1 MQLGSPS
8 TLVVSGI
15 HRRTRNP
22 MYLGFLFMLLGWAA
36 YSSNPHS
43 GLDPA
48 VCLLAGNNCD
58 REQDP
63 TEDARRGS
71 GRYHAAMHP
80 TTAGLVLCT
89 FLLAACG
96 KKTPA
101 SSSSPS
107 PSPTAPA
114 PTTIGPSGGHVES
127 GGARLEIPAGAVAT
141 ETAFELREVPAPPW
155 VHKCGPAIEIATER
169 ANFEKPVTIV
179 LPVRFPLGGPTGEVS
194 AMLIFGGVSERLR
207 GGELDAAAG
216 TFTIKLD
223 RLFPIANGDAPPGD
237 PPFAAFPTI
246 VPDVDPSQR
255 VVLPKEDGVEY
266 VYLKSVEEE
275 ALKLLPDVKEAI
287 AKGKAAYAAMHFKL
301 PDELHVGLRPL
312 APTAGAHSFGGNSIE
327 VNTAHHSNR
336 RRATLESSIMHEMAH
351 LVQQTAKMD
360 NLRALHVELNMN
372 TVHPEIGRWV
382 DEGTAEFFSTKIC
395 PNYTADFILRLR
407 RDFPLHPI
415 RRWNDPDCHEYA
427 MGIFF
432 CWLDT
437 LYDGT
442 ELIREVYRIHMT
454 AQIVEGTLASD
465 RASQRGSF
473 DPLIVLDSVL
483 QKTADRK
490 GRKRNMRTVFADFLL
505 ALLWK
510 KDFEPVASNIV
521 NVEQVFGPPG
531 QIVLPDPAHRLDWNM
546 PDGPAEARVARKAE
560 TVSGESWQIVKVIQ
574 ITSKTMPAKKE
585 TGELRIS
592 LKTPR
597 NMPQNSAALIVFPTR
612 KVLQEPEIGSASAP
626 VRIADW
632 EECRSATVWVV
643 DVSRYG
649 NWDLEV
655 TAEFVPV
662 SKTTDTREFVLT
674 MGEFSSGNYR
684 FTRFSHFNVKL
695 AREMTTE
702 EMVKALEGPDK
713 DKHESHWMR
722 LAVDIGGAKST
733 LYGKLELYPTNRF
746 GSFGGDVHAPF
757 KHGKY
762 PVTATLQLYGK
773 TLKVMGECEVPRRPE
788 DVERAT
794 KELAERTR
802 SVEDYKARLEK
813 TKHGSPED
821 PGWLKE
827 QIVKDLRVM
836 FDQHLTLRDLEAA
849 REAAKEAA
857 SYGLAQYA
865 QGCTMM
871 LADLAL
877 IDGDPAKYAE
887 LTKDISPIR
896 KEGPSSIADCFV
908 RDLDD
913 RANGWK
919 WFQEY
924 AKQPGVKTL
933 APFPRP
939 DEEVLK

>member
-1 MQLGSPS
+1 M
-8 TLVVSGI
+8 
-15 HRRTRNP
+15 RRIAT
-22 MYLGFLFMLLGWAA
+22 
-36 YSSNPHS
+36 
-43 GLDPA
+43 
-48 VCLLAGNNCD
+48 
-58 REQDP
+58 
-63 TEDARRGS
+63 
-71 GRYHAAMHP
+71 
-80 TTAGLVLCT
+80 GLVLCAV
-89 FLLAACG
+89 LLAACG
-96 KKTPA
+96 KKTPDP
-101 SSSSPS
+101 SPPSSPPPAG
-107 PSPTAPA
+107 PS

-127 GGARLEIPAGAVAT
+127 GGARLEIPAGAMETEAT
-141 ETAFELREVPAPPW
+141 FGLRETSAPPW
-155 VHKCGPAIEIATER
+155 VHKCGPAMEIATDR
-169 ANFEKPVTIV
+169 ANFAKPVTV
-179 LPVRFPLGGPTGEVS
+179 VFPVHFPSGAATGEVS
-194 AMLIFGGVSERLR
+194 AILMFGGVSERLR

-216 TFTIKLD
+216 TFTIKID
-223 RLFPIANGDAPPGD
+223 RLFPIANGDSAPGD
-237 PPFAAFPTI
+237 PNFAAFPTI
-246 VPDVDPSQR
+246 VPNVDPSQR

-287 AKGKAAYAAMHFKL
+287 AKGRAAYAAMHFKL
-301 PDELHVGLRPL
+301 PAELHVGLRPL
-312 APTAGAHSFGGNSIE
+312 APTAGAHSFGGDSIE
-327 VNTAHHSNR
+327 VNTAHPSNNR
-336 RRATLESSIMHEMAH
+336 RSSLESSIMHEMAH

-372 TVHPEIGRWV
+372 TVHPEVGRWV

-407 RDFPLHPI
+407 RDFPLQPI

-454 AQIVEGTLASD
+454 AQIVESTLAED
-465 RASQRGSF
+465 RAAQRGSF

-483 QKTADRK
+483 QRTPDRK
-490 GRKRNMRTVFADFLL
+490 GRQRNLRAVFADFLL

-510 KDFEPVASNIV
+510 KDFEPVASNMV
-521 NVEQVFGPPG
+521 NVEQVFGPAG
-531 QIVLPDPAHRLDWNM
+531 QIKLPEPANRLDWDL
-546 PDGPAEARVARKAE
+546 PDGPAEARVAKKTE

-597 NMPQNSAALIVFPTR
+597 NMPQNSAVLIVFPTR
-612 KVLQEPEIGSASAP
+612 KVLQEPEIGNASTP

-632 EECRSATVWVV
+632 DECRSATVWVV

-649 NWDLEV
+649 NWDLGV

-662 SKTTDTREFVLT
+662 SKTTDTKEFVLT
-674 MGEFSSGNYR
+674 MDDFSSGNWR

-695 AREMTTE
+695 KREMTTE

-713 DKHESHWMR
+713 DKHESRWMR
-722 LAVDIGGAKST
+722 LAVDIGGVKST

-746 GSFGGDVHAPF
+746 GSFGGDVHTPF
-757 KHGKY
+757 KAGKY
-762 PVTATLQLYGK
+762 QVSATCQLYGK
-773 TLKVMGECEVPRRPE
+773 TLQVLGECEVPRDPRH
-788 DVERAT
+788 VEEAT
-794 KELAERTR
+794 KELAERTK
-802 SVEDYKARLEK
+802 SLEGYKARLEK
-813 TKHGSPED
+813 TKKGSPED

-827 QIVKDLRVM
+827 QIVKDLRTI
-836 FDQHLTLRDLEAA
+836 FDQQLTLRDLDAA

-857 SYGLAQYA
+857 SYGLAQYE

-871 LADLAL
+871 LAELAL
-877 IDGDPAKYAE
+877 IDGDPATYAD
-887 LTKDISPIR
+887 LTKNISPIR
-896 KEGPSSIADCFV
+896 KEGPSYIAEHFV

-924 AKQPGVKTL
+924 AKQPGVNAL
-933 APFPRP
+933 VPFPRP